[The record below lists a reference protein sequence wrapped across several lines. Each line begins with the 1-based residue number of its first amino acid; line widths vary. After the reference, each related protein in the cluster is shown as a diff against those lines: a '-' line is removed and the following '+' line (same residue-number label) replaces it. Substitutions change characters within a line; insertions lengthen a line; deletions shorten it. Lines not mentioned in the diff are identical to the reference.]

1 MIRKKRAGLI
11 ENDVSRQHLSAFVT
25 YEKVFIPDRHCT
37 CVLCD
42 GQYTRG
48 NADIMS
54 GFAQEIKTSPG
65 RPADIIILKL
75 SSRKPEEVDQNP
87 KRDNKFSWVV
97 VYPQIVN

>member
-1 MIRKKRAGLI
+1 
-11 ENDVSRQHLSAFVT
+11 
-25 YEKVFIPDRHCT
+25 
-37 CVLCD
+37 VLCD

-75 SSRKPEEVDQNP
+75 SSRKPEEVDQNRTP
-87 KRDNKFSWVV
+87 KEITSSVGWFCIRRSLIKDDERLFMPLYFSLELAV
-97 VYPQIVN
+97 

>member
-1 MIRKKRAGLI
+1 MDSTQGGM
-11 ENDVSRQHLSAFVT
+11 Q
-25 YEKVFIPDRHCT
+25 
-37 CVLCD
+37 
-42 GQYTRG
+42 
-48 NADIMS
+48 IMS